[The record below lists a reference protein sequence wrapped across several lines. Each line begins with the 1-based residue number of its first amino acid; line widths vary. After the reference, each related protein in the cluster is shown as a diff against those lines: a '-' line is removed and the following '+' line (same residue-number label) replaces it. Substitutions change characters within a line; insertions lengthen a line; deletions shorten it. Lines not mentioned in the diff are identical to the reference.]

1 MTTVDITVPDM
12 ACGACADA
20 ITQAVHT
27 LDQTATVQADTGT
40 KRVIIQ
46 TTAAAPTGHRRHH
59 RSGLHRSVVTPGN
72 LSSG

>member
-20 ITQAVHT
+20 ITQAVQT
-27 LDQTATVQADTGT
+27 LDQTATVQADTAT

-46 TTAAAPTGHRRHH
+46 TTAVPEQVTAAITAAGYTVQ
-59 RSGLHRSVVTPGN
+59 S
-72 LSSG
+72 

>member
-46 TTAAAPTGHRRHH
+46 TTAAPPE
-59 RSGLHRSVVTPGN
+59 VTAAITAAGYTVQ
-72 LSSG
+72 S